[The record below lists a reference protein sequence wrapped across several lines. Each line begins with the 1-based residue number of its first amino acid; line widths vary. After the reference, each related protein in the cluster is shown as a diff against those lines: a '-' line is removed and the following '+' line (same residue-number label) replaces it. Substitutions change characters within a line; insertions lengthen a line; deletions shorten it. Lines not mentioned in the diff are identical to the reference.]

1 MHLHTHCIPSTLLNQ
16 RFLGRYE
23 FKVGSGGG
31 GPTCEQE
38 GDKTAVV
45 LAQGCKTTKSVSIL
59 LRGPSEHMLDE
70 VERSLHDALCVIK
83 VSCRN
88 TVPSTVCTL
97 LYTYAC
103 HRKSSAPSG
112 FAPSFTAMPS
122 ILRPQP
128 ARLVEG

>member
-1 MHLHTHCIPSTLLNQ
+1 MPLRHLPASA
-16 RFLGRYE
+16 
-23 FKVGSGGG
+23 
-31 GPTCEQE
+31 
-38 GDKTAVV
+38 AVV

-83 VSCRN
+83 VSCHN